1 MNNAPCYECNERS
14 PTCHSHCEKYSEYVK
29 KNKEVQ
35 EKLKPQRDY
44 IGYKLETRN
53 RLVRK

>member
-29 KNKEVQ
+29 RNKEVQ